1 MADGIDFD
9 FSEVLKLSEDLGKV
23 PRNAGPLIN
32 SAVQVTAVKVK
43 KSAQSKVAG
52 GSKTWS
58 GLPNTIDYEIKTAT
72 GGGANLFEIA
82 DATLASSSPAN
93 SITAEIGY
101 NKARGGGKL
110 GNIREFGAPGKDRA
124 PHNDLANALEENQ
137 ADFQHGLEIALADA
151 ERAAGL

>member
-9 FSEVLKLSEDLGKV
+9 FSEVVNLAQDLGKV
-23 PRNAGPLIN
+23 PATAGPLIN
-32 SAVQVTAVKVK
+32 SAVQVTATKVK
-43 KSAQSKVAG
+43 KSARAKVAG
-52 GSKTWS
+52 GSNTWS
-58 GLPNTIDYEIKTAT
+58 GLPNTIDYDVKT
-72 GGGANLFEIA
+72 GGSGNATSGITGAV
-82 DATLASSSPAN
+82 SN

-110 GNIREFGAPGKDRA
+110 GNIREFGAPGKDRG

-137 ADFQHGLEIALADA
+137 ADFQHGLEIAIADA

>member
-9 FSEVLKLSEDLGKV
+9 FSEVVKLAADLGKV
-23 PRNAGPLIN
+23 PAVAGPLIN

-52 GSKTWS
+52 GAKSWS
-58 GLPNTIDYEIKTAT
+58 GLPNTIDYELKT
-72 GGGANLFEIA
+72 GGGALGTA
-82 DATLASSSPAN
+82 LTGGATSL
-93 SITAEIGY
+93 TAEIGY

-110 GNIREFGAPGKDRA
+110 GNIREFGAPGKDRG

-137 ADFQHGLEIALADA
+137 ADFQHGLEIAIADA